1 MNVRQVFFDKIKEAQ
16 LEIKSSAV
24 VNTVDI
30 SARDDVKD
38 GLKEIEK
45 VLCSN

>member
-45 VLCSN
+45 VLCSK